1 MLKMRANFIGLHSY
15 NFNEL
20 TNWIGPASAIL
31 PNGSVTGAVPGASF
45 ATAGGGTHFV
55 GPKTTPFPTSSYYFG
70 AAALFDTDCFCGNAE
85 VVHGDAC
92 PIAATSESAARAF
105 DRAGAFQAEVF
116 KLARSL
122 GIHTATGVELP
133 VVPVAAWPNATSAG
147 VFEGILTRL
156 VNLQTPS
163 EYFWLW
169 TSESWEWCENSPFS
183 QFPYGKKPII
193 YQDRVGTD
201 TRKTPNL
208 AVVPQGPGQR
218 HRPEGGGGA
227 AGVRGPGG
235 GESQAR
241 LSLQAGDRSAPA
253 PCI

>member
-20 TNWIGPASAIL
+20 TNWIGPASAVL
-31 PNGSVTGAVPGASF
+31 PNGSVAGAVPGASF

-92 PIAATSESAARAF
+92 PIAATSEFAARAF

-193 YQDRVGTD
+193 YQDRVGTELQIWLLFLRGQVNVTD
-201 TRKTPNL
+201 PKVAEGLREFEALAAANRKLGSPFKL
-208 AVVPQGPGQR
+208 ATGQHPPR
-218 HRPEGGGGA
+218 A
-227 AGVRGPGG
+227 F
-235 GESQAR
+235 
-241 LSLQAGDRSAPA
+241 DR
-253 PCI
+253 